1 MVSADII
8 RLRERIKELEKN
20 RQTLENELDET
31 VEYADYIATN
41 GEEDGAEELPALEIE
56 IDRIRLRIDMIDDSI
71 QELEEDIEEI
81 RDLTGLND

>member
-8 RLRERIKELEKN
+8 RLKERIKELEKN